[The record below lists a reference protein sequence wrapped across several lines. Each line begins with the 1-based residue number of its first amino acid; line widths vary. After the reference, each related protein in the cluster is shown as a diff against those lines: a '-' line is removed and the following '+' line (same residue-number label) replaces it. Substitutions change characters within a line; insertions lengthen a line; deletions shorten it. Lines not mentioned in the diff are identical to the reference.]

1 MNMINLLLFP
11 IIIPF
16 FFAMILLFFK
26 EQVVIQR
33 VLTVIGLTLSLVA
46 SIWLLVTVK
55 AEGIQTVTLGSWP
68 APFGITM
75 VSDMFSAL
83 LVTTTILITFFVV
96 LYSFQSIGIERE
108 RFFYYPAILFMITG
122 INGAFTTGD
131 IFNMFVF
138 FEVLLIASYL
148 LIVLGGEKR
157 QLRESIKY
165 ILVNVISSALFVIA
179 VAYLYSIVGTLNM
192 ADISV
197 KIAEINQ
204 PGIISVLAI
213 LFLIVFGIKG
223 AIFPL
228 YFWLPGSYAA
238 PPIPVLTLF
247 GALLTKVGVYAITRT
262 YTLFFV
268 HDIGFTHQ
276 FLLVLSLL
284 TIVAGCIGALAYF
297 DLKQIIIY
305 NIVIAVGVI
314 LFGVAQ
320 MNTSGLEGA
329 VYYLIHDMLI
339 KAALFVLIG
348 IIIYVTGTSNLREMG
363 GLIKSHAALGW
374 FYLIAAFGLAGIPPL
389 SGFIGKLLIVK
400 GGFEADNAFGSIVLL
415 VSSLVVLLSVIRIF
429 IYAFW
434 GPQNPDYPLPVTSK
448 RTYRQLMAPAVL
460 LVLVT
465 VAYGVGTE
473 WLMPY
478 ISDASDVLR
487 DPSIYINAVLK
498 E

>member
-26 EQVVIQR
+26 EQVIIQR
-33 VLTVIGLTLSLVA
+33 ALTLIGLA
-46 SIWLLVTVK
+46 FSIISAFWLTATVK
-55 AEGIQTVTLGSWP
+55 TEGIQSVTLGSWP

-83 LVTTTILITFFVV
+83 LVTTTLILTFFIVI
-96 LYSFQSIGIERE
+96 YSFSSIGIERE
-108 RFFYYPAILFMITG
+108 RFFYYPGILFMITG

-157 QLRESIKY
+157 QLQESLKY
-165 ILVNVISSALFVIA
+165 VLVNVISSALFVIT

-197 KIAEINQ
+197 KIAEVNQ
-204 PGIISVLAI
+204 PAILSVIAI

-228 YFWLPGSYAA
+228 YFWLPGSYSA
-238 PPIPVLTLF
+238 PPVPVLALF

-268 HDIGFTHQ
+268 HDLAFTHQ

-305 NIVIAVGVI
+305 NVIIAVGVI
-314 LFGVAQ
+314 LFGVSQ
-320 MNTSGLEGA
+320 MNTPGLEGA
-329 VYYLIHDMLI
+329 VYYLVHDMII

-348 IIIYVTGTSNLREMG
+348 IIIYVAGTSNLRQIS
-363 GLIKSHAALGW
+363 GLMKTHPALAW
-374 FYLIAAFGLAGIPPL
+374 IYLVAAFGLAGIPPL
-389 SGFIGKLLIVK
+389 SGFLGKMLIVQ
-400 GGFEADNAFGSIVLL
+400 GAFEAGNPFSAVVIL
-415 VSSLVVLLSVIRIF
+415 VSSLIVLLSVVRIF
-429 IYAFW
+429 IYGFW
-434 GPQNPDYPLPVTSK
+434 GQPGTL
-448 RTYRQLMAPAVL
+448 PAVSAAKYRSMMFPAAAVVIL
-460 LVLVT
+460 S
-465 VAYGVGTE
+465 VAYGVGAE
-473 WLMPY
+473 WIMPY
-478 ISDASDVLR
+478 VTDAADVLG